1 MPLGC
6 LRLRSAVPV
15 DPAGLN
21 RGMTWISHRPSAQFY
36 RLASLV
42 ARWPVSERASYQ
54 AAFDSLV
61 SRGFFIQRAGEQM
74 FSITGAG
81 LKAMV

>member
-1 MPLGC
+1 MDLT
-6 LRLRSAVPV
+6 SAERAVLLQV
-15 DPAGLN
+15 RNLFGEASV
-21 RGMTWISHRPSAQFY
+21 TSY

-42 ARWPVSERASYQ
+42 ARWPASERASYQ